1 MRKIIPFLLLLCS
14 LAAYS
19 QLKYPETKKTEV
31 VDDYHGTKVEDP
43 YRWLE
48 DDNSDETKNWV
59 KAENKVTFDY
69 LATIPFRAKIKKRLE
84 ALWDYPKYSSPFKK
98 TEYYYFFKND
108 GLQNQA
114 VMYRQKD
121 PDSDP
126 EEFLNPNTLNKE
138 GIAAL
143 GGYDFSKNGKYMA
156 YSIAVAG
163 SDWQEAYVM
172 ETETKK
178 LLKDKIQWTKFSNYS
193 WNGDDGFYYSGYD
206 KPDEKSKL
214 SKQNQFHKV
223 FYHKLGT
230 DQLADQ
236 LVYEDKEHPLR
247 YHGTGLTEDG
257 RFLILYIS
265 EGTSGSELRYRDMK
279 DPLQKGFKLLIAG
292 FKTEPGVVDNDG
304 DKLLVRTNDDAPDYK
319 VVLVDPK
326 DPDKTKW
333 KTIIPEKEEALQNI
347 STGGGYLFA
356 QYLKDASTKVYQ
368 YTYDGKLV
376 REITLPG
383 IGTASDFGGERPDK
397 EFFYMYSSFNTPPA
411 IYRYDIATGKSTLF
425 RKTETK
431 MNMDDFVTEQVFFA
445 SKDGTK
451 VPMFLTYKKGL
462 KMDSNN
468 PVLVYG
474 YGGFN
479 IPVTPG
485 FSISNAFFIEQ
496 GGIYAVVNLR
506 GGSEYGEKWHK
517 AGMLEKKQNVF
528 DDFIGAAEYLIK
540 SKYTNPG
547 KIAIRGGSNGGLL
560 IGAVMTQRPELFKVA
575 LPAVGVMDM
584 LRFHKFTVGWGWTV
598 EYGSS
603 DSANHFPFLYKYSP
617 YHNLR
622 PGVKYPATLITTA
635 DHDDRVVPAH
645 SFKFAARL
653 QEYNEGDNPVVI
665 RIDTDA
671 GHGAGKPTS
680 KLIDE
685 AADVWSFVMQNLGM
699 NYKENGTGTGNPND
713 NKIKKAVE
721 AGKPKPGQKKG
732 F

>member
-1 MRKIIPFLLLLCS
+1 MS
-14 LAAYS
+14 ASVAAHS
-19 QLKYPETKKTEV
+19 QSAPYKYPETKKTDV
-31 VDDYHGTKVEDP
+31 TDDYYGTKVEDP

-48 DDNSDETKNWV
+48 DDNSEETKNWV
-59 KAENKVTFDY
+59 KSENKVTFDY
-69 LATIPFRAKIKKRLE
+69 LATIPFRDKIKKRLE
-84 ALWDYPKYSSPFKK
+84 NLSDYPKYSSPFQKAG
-98 TEYYYFFKND
+98 YYYFFKNE

-114 VMYRQKD
+114 VMYRQKGID
-121 PDSDP
+121 GEP
-126 EEFLNPNTLNKE
+126 EIFLNPNTLNKE

-143 GGYDFSKNGKYMA
+143 GGYDFSKHGKYMT

-163 SDWQEAYVM
+163 SDWHEAFVM
-172 ETETKK
+172 ETASKK

-193 WNGDDGFYYSGYD
+193 WNGEDGFYYSGYD
-206 KPDEKSKL
+206 KPDEASKL

-230 DQLADQ
+230 NQSADK
-236 LVYEDKEHPLR
+236 LIYEDKAHPLR
-247 YHGTGLTEDG
+247 YHTAGLTEDG

-265 EGTSGSELRYRDMK
+265 EGTSGNEIRYKDLK
-279 DPLQKGFKLLIAG
+279 DPSQKDFKLLIAG
-292 FKTEPGVVDNDG
+292 FKTEASIADNDG
-304 DKLLVRTNDDAPDYK
+304 GKLIVQTNDDAPNYK

-326 DPDKTKW
+326 NPEKANW
-333 KTIIPEKEEALQNI
+333 KTIIPEKKEALQKV

-383 IGTASDFGGERPDK
+383 IGTASGFDGEKPDK
-397 EFFYMYSSFNTPPA
+397 EFFYTFSSFNTPPS
-411 IYRYDIATGKSTLF
+411 IYRYDITGGKSSLF

-431 MNMDDFVTEQVFFA
+431 MNMDAFITEQVFFT

-451 VPMFLTYKKGL
+451 VPMFLTYKKGMKL
-462 KMDSNN
+462 DGSN
-468 PVLVYG
+468 PVLIYG

-479 IPVTPG
+479 IPMTPS
-485 FSISNAFFIEQ
+485 FSMSNAFFVEQ

-506 GGSEYGEKWHK
+506 GGSEYGEEWHK
-517 AGMLEKKQNVF
+517 AAMLEKKQNVF
-528 DDFIGAAEYLIK
+528 DDFIGAAEHLIK
-540 SKYTNPG
+540 EKYTNPD

-560 IGAVMTQRPELFKVA
+560 VGAVMTQRPELFKVA

-603 DSANHFPFLYKYSP
+603 DSANHFPFLYQYSP
-617 YHNLR
+617 YHNLK
-622 PGVKYPATLITTA
+622 PGTKYPATLITTA

-645 SFKFAARL
+645 SFKFASRL
-653 QEYNEGDNPVVI
+653 QEYNAGTNPVMI
-665 RIDTDA
+665 RIDVNA

-680 KLIDE
+680 KLIEE
-685 AADVWSFVMQNLGM
+685 AADTWSFVMQNLGM
-699 NYKENGTGTGNPND
+699 TYKEPGNGDTNE
-713 NKIKKAVE
+713 NKLKE
-721 AGKPKPGQKKG
+721 AIERGKPKPGQKRG